1 VIELEHNQLM
11 KASNCKWE
19 DLYKEREKLEVEH
32 MENKFRAVDEHEDEI
47 YRIAVE
53 HHEKFRE
60 VKVKLQTDIQ
70 VWSIHSY
77 LHVRLPALLSGW
89 LK

>member
-11 KASNCKWE
+11 KVSNGKWE
-19 DLYKEREKLEVEH
+19 ALYKEREKLEVEH
-32 MENKFRAVDEHEDEI
+32 MEKKFQAVDEHEDEI

-53 HHEKFRE
+53 HHEKFRA
-60 VKVKLQTDIQ
+60 VKIKLQTDIQ

-77 LHVRLPALLSGW
+77 LHVQLADLLSGW
-89 LK
+89 

>member
-11 KASNCKWE
+11 KVNNSKWE
-19 DLYKEREKLEVEH
+19 ALYKEREKLEIKN
-32 MENKFRAVDEHEDEI
+32 MEKKFQAVNRHEDEI

-60 VKVKLQTDIQ
+60 IKIKLQTDIQ
-70 VWSIHSY
+70 VCLAHNY
-77 LHVRLPALLSGW
+77 LNV
-89 LK
+89 